1 MSQSNGTTPLPPLA
15 ARLGDPH
22 DTPPATATPTSEGRS
37 RFGAESAMGLLVEN
51 LKDRL
56 LFAVPKKG
64 RLHEKCLELLAG
76 ELNFGLESSE
86 MGEIWGL
93 VEAGERWVGLLKE
106 MQDSD
111 LEALKESRGWQSW
124 PGTATKLPEPGIRGL
139 NGKARGQDDA
149 RV

>member
-1 MSQSNGTTPLPPLA
+1 MSQLNGTTPLPPLA

-22 DTPPATATPTSEGRS
+22 DTPPPTATPTSSEGRS

-76 ELNFGLESSE
+76 ELDQVLSSS
-86 MGEIWGL
+86 GISEIWGL
-93 VEAGERWVGLLKE
+93 EEAAE
-106 MQDSD
+106 
-111 LEALKESRGWQSW
+111 
-124 PGTATKLPEPGIRGL
+124 
-139 NGKARGQDDA
+139 
-149 RV
+149 